1 MLFVVFTF
9 PHLMYLSLRIYPEH
23 VMERVNL
30 FVILFMLVYLVL
42 RFLYFYKMQPVSK
55 LKDFSDLKN
64 EPEGLM
70 NFIFLI
76 EIVSMAVVLFYMH
89 RRGGTI
95 LTAVAYGD
103 YEVGIV
109 EQIAMVTFISLS
121 GIGFVYLMRKEY
133 VKFIVIAVCYA
144 MYLIITQ
151 IRYNMV
157 GFVAPF
163 LIFFIFSTD
172 RKRIALGVGMGF
184 MVIFFVYLFQQLRW
198 LGGIGNLSKVG
209 FETVV
214 DRAMGYFRQG
224 NGEIGLVRAFYY
236 FVRHNNH
243 FPNFGQGNGF
253 VRLALILFPASV
265 FAFKPRDFAIDM
277 YKEWF
282 GKDDPMGTMHPTL
295 FGDAFGN
302 FGYAGWITGIFYAGL
317 FMLLDEMINHEDCKT
332 VSVLKASLCCTMA
345 ILIGRG
351 AIYNAIINFLF
362 GLAVIYMVK
371 KIYFY
376 WCGRKKRHGS
386 FA

>member
-1 MLFVVFTF
+1 MVIFLLILHATIILYEWSKRSIALFLWAMLFVVFTF

-42 RFLYFYKMQPVSK
+42 RFLYFYKIPSVSK

-95 LTAVAYGD
+95 LTSVAYGD

-184 MVIFFVYLFQQLRW
+184 R
-198 LGGIGNLSKVG
+198 
-209 FETVV
+209 
-214 DRAMGYFRQG
+214 
-224 NGEIGLVRAFYY
+224 
-236 FVRHNNH
+236 
-243 FPNFGQGNGF
+243 
-253 VRLALILFPASV
+253 
-265 FAFKPRDFAIDM
+265 
-277 YKEWF
+277 
-282 GKDDPMGTMHPTL
+282 
-295 FGDAFGN
+295 
-302 FGYAGWITGIFYAGL
+302 
-317 FMLLDEMINHEDCKT
+317 
-332 VSVLKASLCCTMA
+332 
-345 ILIGRG
+345 
-351 AIYNAIINFLF
+351 
-362 GLAVIYMVK
+362 
-371 KIYFY
+371 
-376 WCGRKKRHGS
+376 
-386 FA
+386 